1 MTDAELLGLVQTEL
15 SLLDSGAEWLITI
28 LTGYLVI
35 AYAIGRN
42 LSLFQV
48 SFVNIVFIL
57 LILTRADANYT
68 SQDVVRTLME
78 LLHEQ
83 SPELALKLGYERI
96 HSIAVIWVRPIVMAI
111 VVAGAYAF
119 MWSIRHPKAE

>member
-96 HSIAVIWVRPIVMAI
+96 HSIAV
-111 VVAGAYAF
+111 
-119 MWSIRHPKAE
+119 